1 MNVIQNYLTSFM
13 KGEFSVYEIRIF
25 MKVVEQANHLIHS
38 MRVSRLIGKAVCVDG
53 VNCNFEI
60 PAREIVGDNSH
71 HTKEVKEAL
80 QKLHDKDI
88 EFYDGE
94 RRTWHLA
101 ALVDN
106 ITLAEGDATLRF
118 TVPRWIMQYILN
130 FVNGNFTMYD
140 LQSAMQLNSAY
151 AVRMYWIVCNQSR
164 PLTYNLELFRQM
176 LGVPESKYKATKDFV
191 KRCVEPSRLILNKKR
206 LNSFT
211 YVLKRGAHGKSYQS
225 IMIYPVRVQE
235 QRPEQLTAQAA
246 LSAWCNPILRQYL
259 TNQAMFEIKELQSHK
274 ALLMEFGK
282 LVGWQAKIVD
292 IVARARRNRAGKG
305 YIINAMKSDVE
316 ENKKKDI

>member
-13 KGEFSVYEIRIF
+13 KGSFSVYEIRIF

-60 PAREIVGDNSH
+60 PAREIVGEDSH
-71 HTKEVKEAL
+71 HTQEVKEAL

-88 EFYDGE
+88 EFFDGE
-94 RRTWHLA
+94 TKTWHLA

-106 ITLAEGDATLRF
+106 IMLTERDATLRF
-118 TVPRWIMQYILN
+118 TVPKWIMQYILN

-151 AVRMYWIVCNQSR
+151 AVRIYWIVCNQSR
-164 PLTYNLELFRQM
+164 PLTYNIELFRQM
-176 LGVPESKYKATKDFV
+176 LGVPDDKYKATKDFI
-191 KRCVEPSRLILNKKR
+191 KRCVEPARLMLNKKR

-211 YVLKRGAHGKSYQS
+211 YELKRGPHGNRYQS
-225 IMIYPVRVQE
+225 ILIYPVKVQE
-235 QRPEQLTAQAA
+235 QLPAQLTAQAA

-259 TNQAMFEIKELQSHK
+259 TNQACFTIKELQAHK
-274 ALLMEFGK
+274 ALLLEFGK
-282 LVGWQAKIVD
+282 LAAWQSKIVD
-292 IVARARRNRAGKG
+292 IVARSRRNRAGKG
-305 YIINAMKSDVE
+305 YIINAMKSDVA
-316 ENKKKDI
+316 ENKEKDN